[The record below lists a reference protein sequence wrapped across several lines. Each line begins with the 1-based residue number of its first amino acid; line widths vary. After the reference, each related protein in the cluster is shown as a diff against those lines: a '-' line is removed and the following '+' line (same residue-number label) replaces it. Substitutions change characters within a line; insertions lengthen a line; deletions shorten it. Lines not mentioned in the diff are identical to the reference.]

1 MTAASIKL
9 FPDPH
14 SAMRPMRAYYTDPYP
29 LPLPPGHR
37 FPHDKYARLR
47 DRVSALA
54 LADLVVPPPASD
66 ADLARVHHPEY
77 VAAVTHGRLS
87 AAAQR
92 LIGFPW
98 SPQLVERSRRS
109 VGATLA
115 ACRTALT
122 DGVAVTLAGG
132 THHAFPDHGEGF
144 CVFNDVAV
152 AVRALQV
159 EGVVRRVLIVD
170 CDVHQGNG
178 TAAMFAGAA
187 TVYTLDLFAEHNY
200 PFRKVPAD
208 LPIALPD
215 GTGDDEYLCRLCD
228 GLPRALDASRPD
240 LAVYVSGADAFHGDR
255 LGRLALTR
263 RGLAERDRLVMAS
276 LQQAGVP
283 FAVAMAGGY
292 GRDIDDTVAI
302 HLETVRSAV
311 ASLTVRDAAG

>member
-9 FPDPH
+9 FPDPY
-14 SAMRPMRAYYTDPYP
+14 SAMHLMRAYYTDHYP

-37 FPHDKYARLR
+37 FPHEKYARLR
-47 DRVSALA
+47 ERVTRLA
-54 LADLVVPPPASD
+54 LADLVEPAPAS
-66 ADLARVHHPEY
+66 ATDLMRVHLPEY

-87 AAAQR
+87 PSAQR

-115 ACRTALT
+115 ACRSAL
-122 DGVAVTLAGG
+122 DHGVAVTLAGG

-152 AVRALQV
+152 AVRTLRR

-178 TAAMFAGAA
+178 TAAVFAGDDA
-187 TVYTLDLFAEHNY
+187 VYTIDLFAERNY
-200 PFRKVPAD
+200 PFHKVPATF
-208 LPIALPD
+208 PIALPD
-215 GTGDDEYLCRLCD
+215 GTGDDEYLCRLRD
-228 GLPRALDASRPD
+228 GLPRALHASRPD
-240 LAVYVSGADAFHGDR
+240 LAVYVSGADAVQGDR
-255 LGRLALTR
+255 LGRLALTGP
-263 RGLAERDRLVMAS
+263 GLAERDRFVMAS

-283 FAVAMAGGY
+283 FAVTMGGGY

-302 HLETVRSAV
+302 HLETVRCAA
-311 ASLTVRDAAG
+311 ASLTVGTGPG